1 MAVGSLGAGTQPT
14 GRVFAGSFW
23 GHRDIT
29 EEMSEEVAN
38 AADVLGK
45 K

>member
-1 MAVGSLGAGTQPT
+1 MAVGLLRAGTQPT
-14 GRVFAGSFW
+14 GRVCAGGFL

-29 EEMSEEVAN
+29 EEMSEEMAN
-38 AADVLGK
+38 AADALGK